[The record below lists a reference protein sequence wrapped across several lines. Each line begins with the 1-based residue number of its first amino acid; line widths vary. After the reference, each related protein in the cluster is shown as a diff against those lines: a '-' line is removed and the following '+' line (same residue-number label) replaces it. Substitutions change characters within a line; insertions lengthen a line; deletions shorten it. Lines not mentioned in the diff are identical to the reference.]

1 MSQFEYIVSLLE
13 TDMVLDCLST
23 LEMKEMEEFE
33 RRFVLY
39 EKGPPEES
47 NLVQVLD
54 FFLRHGVKMLPPSRD
69 SLSPENCV
77 AFIDPGVAGQV
88 LDHATEGPWRLT
100 EDMLRSAST
109 SQFTMSKF

>member
-1 MSQFEYIVSLLE
+1 
-13 TDMVLDCLST
+13 
-23 LEMKEMEEFE
+23 MEEFE

-39 EKGPPEES
+39 EKGRPEES

-54 FFLRHGVKMLPPSRD
+54 FFLRRGVKMLPPSRD

-77 AFIDPGVAGQV
+77 AFIDPAITGQV
-88 LDHATEGPWRLT
+88 LDRATEGPWCLT

-109 SQFTMSKF
+109 FQIYNV